1 MAQTLISP
9 GPEPQELHVSF
20 RVAGIP
26 SDLAAEVRRTLRSP
40 QYGHPAHREIATGY
54 GPCRLCLRTFTEGA
68 EERILFTYQP
78 FSDPASVPAPGPV
91 FIHATSCERFEDSEF
106 PTDFRALPMFLEA
119 YGPGGELLGRER
131 VGDQRPEAAVER
143 LFTELGADYVHIRNA
158 EAGCFMARVD
168 PIAARS
174 AERIAGIGDRPATAY
189 TPGRRG
195 GR

>member
-1 MAQTLISP
+1 
-9 GPEPQELHVSF
+9 VSF

-54 GPCRLCLRTFTEGA
+54 GPCRLCLRTFAEGV

-78 FSDPASVPAPGPV
+78 FGDPASVPAPGPV

-106 PTDFRALPMFLEA
+106 PADFRALPMFLEA
-119 YGPGGELLGRER
+119 YGPAGELLGRER

-143 LFTELGADYVHIRNA
+143 LFTELGADYMHIRNA

-168 PIAARS
+168 PTAARS
-174 AERIAGIGDRPATAY
+174 AERVAGIVDRPAAACTR
-189 TPGRRG
+189 GRRA